1 MTGRNATLL
10 PRRWVVRAN
19 QADARAEKAEEP
31 ASEDDG
37 PGRTFDDKQAN
48 DDEHGREDEPG
59 PCSGLED
66 GHDDLPSISYT
77 GVGSLRRPYTGRRAA
92 SSVLHQGTRR
102 WRYVKQPTAKCE
114 SGATSRPSGRAVEW
128 PTGTPLALPF
138 CLDRGSARRLAV
150 HGAVALAAHL
160 LLSGALRT
168 RGAPLGARQAPV
180 TRRVADEAS
189 SGRDA
194 CAASCST
201 GSRRLRQQ

>member
-66 GHDDLPSISYT
+66 GHDDLPSMSYPGWAAYADRT
-77 GVGSLRRPYTGRRAA
+77 LADGRPQVCCIKA
-92 SSVLHQGTRR
+92 
-102 WRYVKQPTAKCE
+102 P
-114 SGATSRPSGRAVEW
+114 
-128 PTGTPLALPF
+128 
-138 CLDRGSARRLAV
+138 
-150 HGAVALAAHL
+150 GAV
-160 LLSGALRT
+160 GRT
-168 RGAPLGARQAPV
+168 RLPIA
-180 TRRVADEAS
+180 
-189 SGRDA
+189 
-194 CAASCST
+194 
-201 GSRRLRQQ
+201 

>member
-102 WRYVKQPTAKCE
+102 SWTDEAPYRVTRVSHAEHAGTCRARKPAPW
-114 SGATSRPSGRAVEW
+114 SR
-128 PTGTPLALPF
+128 LPMRLSVF
-138 CLDRGSARRLAV
+138 RHTLRR
-150 HGAVALAAHL
+150 
-160 LLSGALRT
+160 R
-168 RGAPLGARQAPV
+168 APV
-180 TRRVADEAS
+180 LA
-189 SGRDA
+189 
-194 CAASCST
+194 
-201 GSRRLRQQ
+201 